1 MTRQPGMTIANMIG
15 AIVMLIFLNTGC
27 KHKPIIEPEP
37 PISIPCSPD
46 TVFFERDILPILI
59 SNCALSGCHSDT
71 NPKEGVDLTSYNRVM
86 TTADIQPGKA
96 AGDLW
101 KAINETK
108 PDKIMPPPPRAP
120 LTVEQKER
128 IRLWMLQ
135 GAKNYICEDETNCI
149 TTDMSFNNDIR
160 PILQNYCI
168 GCHGSVNPGGGFI
181 LSNFSGVS
189 VVVNNNKLLG
199 SIRRESGFSPMP
211 KGGASLP
218 QCSIDKITA
227 WVAQGAKDN

>member
-1 MTRQPGMTIANMIG
+1 MTRNPDLTIANMIG
-15 AIVMLIFLNTGC
+15 AIVLLSILNTGC
-27 KHKPIIEPEP
+27 KHKPIIEPES
-37 PISIPCSPD
+37 PIPIPCSPD

-59 SNCALSGCHSDT
+59 SNCALSGCHNDS
-71 NPKEGVDLTSYNRVM
+71 NPKEGINLTSYDRVM
-86 TTADIQPGKA
+86 ATADIKPGKA
-96 AGDLW
+96 GGDLW
-101 KAINETK
+101 KAINESK

-120 LTVEQKER
+120 LTTEQKEL

-135 GAKNYICEDETNCI
+135 GAKNYICEDETTCI

-168 GCHGSVNPGGGFI
+168 GCHGPANPGGGVI

-199 SIRRESGFSPMP
+199 SIRRDAGFSPMP